1 MEGMEAVR
9 RNMFVPT
16 TALFPEKVKPESV
29 MWRTDE
35 VVEKY
40 IPPPFTPSQFFISV
54 DVTFTLLVPVC
65 VTCNPP
71 PFPFVA
77 SADSIKE
84 EDNSNDVK
92 PDASIPEQSS
102 LAFVENPIVS
112 LFNDTVPPVM
122 TTKGDVRVVREDG
135 PGLRVQDVMV
145 NDPVDS
151 IKEAV

>member
-1 MEGMEAVR
+1 
-9 RNMFVPT
+9 MFLPPP
-16 TALFPEKVKPESV
+16 AEFPENVKTESV
-29 MWRTDE
+29 MERADE

-40 IPPPFTPSQFFISV
+40 IPPPFTPSQFLISTDVIFIL
-54 DVTFTLLVPVC
+54 FVPVC

-77 SADSIKE
+77 FPDSIKD
-84 EDNSNDVK
+84 EDNSNNVK
-92 PDASIPEQSS
+92 PDALIPEQSP

-112 LFNDTVPPVM
+112 VLNDAVPPL
-122 TTKGDVRVVREDG
+122 TTIKGDVRVVREEG

-151 IKEAV
+151 MKEAV